1 MGYCQKTN
9 TSTEL
14 MNIEHKLKQSLQT
27 LVTIYC
33 NRQNKPVVA
42 NNIWQ
47 IISYKKE
54 SFIERVKQ
62 LDAYVAEHDFLDD
75 ISELFFDHLL
85 VLHLSD
91 ESHDEDYFESA
102 EWNEIENKTLD
113 RGSELLNLLIYITE
127 AQENEIEISLEDFLN
142 EHLLVDDDDYKDEV
156 EIYEPFIT
164 NPEIVD
170 AEVEEIVLFKNSLKK
185 DNGINAFLVPFSLFF
200 KHVNFQK
207 PDYSGKITD
216 FELAVFESLM
226 AFANA

>member
-1 MGYCQKTN
+1 
-9 TSTEL
+9 
-14 MNIEHKLKQSLQT
+14 MNVEHKLKHSLQT

-47 IISYKKE
+47 IVANKNE
-54 SFIERVKQ
+54 PFIGRVKQ
-62 LDAYVAEHDFLDD
+62 LNVYIAEHDFLDD
-75 ISELFFDHLL
+75 VSELFFDHML

-113 RGSELLNLLIYITE
+113 RGSELLNLLIYIAE
-127 AQENEIEISLEDFLN
+127 AQENEIEISLDDFLN

-164 NPEIVD
+164 NPEIVE
-170 AEVEEIVLFKNSLKK
+170 AEVEEIVSFKNSFKK
-185 DNGINAFLVPFSLFF
+185 DTGINAFLVPFSLFF
-200 KHVNFQK
+200 KHVNLDK
-207 PDYSGKITD
+207 PDYSGQVTD